1 MELLEGQKHG
11 QEVFVEELQHFIP
24 AIVKHQDADSGLW
37 YQIVDKG
44 DREDNWLESS
54 CSALFIYTIAKAI
67 KAGYVDKSYKE
78 VIEKA
83 YNGLLTH
90 MVKVDE
96 SQLEL
101 SGICIGTSAGE
112 YDYYVSRPT
121 SENDL
126 HGMGAFILACMAVN
140 DILK

>member
-1 MELLEGQKHG
+1 
-11 QEVFVEELQHFIP
+11 
-24 AIVKHQDADSGLW
+24 QDADSGLW

-54 CSALFIYTIAKAI
+54 CSALFIYTIAKSI
-67 KAGYVDKSYKE
+67 KAGYVDHTYQE
-78 VIEKA
+78 IVEKA
-83 YNGLLTH
+83 YNGLLNQ
-90 MVKVDE
+90 MVTVDE
-96 SQLEL
+96 STLTL

-126 HGMGAFILACMAVN
+126 HGMGAFILACMA
-140 DILK
+140 